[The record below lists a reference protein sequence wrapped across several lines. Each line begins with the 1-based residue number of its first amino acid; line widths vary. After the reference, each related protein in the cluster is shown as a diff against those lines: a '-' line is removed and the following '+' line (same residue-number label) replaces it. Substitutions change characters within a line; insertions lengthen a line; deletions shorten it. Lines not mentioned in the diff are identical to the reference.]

1 MLKIAAPPPRQNPN
15 ANWCPTG
22 DQKNPTKIEES
33 NRRASQFHCEFKRI
47 RTRVDD
53 GIDRQNRF
61 NNNFAHLI
69 MLSNNT
75 EVIRWLWPKTMAKM
89 HGVHHTP
96 VSTRGISH
104 RQHKQHSIEPTIS
117 TTKATTA
124 TAPTVAVATATETT
138 TTSTTTNTNCN
149 LFSERQRKQSRD
161 NLLNIDFYKFILLIW
176 LVINQNVSVVL
187 SADNNNNFSTN
198 YFELHA
204 INSNRFENNA
214 MANASANRIG
224 VSDVRRSGDDA
235 GPMYTKHQIIS
246 DDDIEQENHFTSTWA
261 VHVPGGK
268 HEADS
273 VAAEH
278 GFDNLG
284 EVSTVLLPIYSRCV

>member
-1 MLKIAAPPPRQNPN
+1 M
-15 ANWCPTG
+15 
-22 DQKNPTKIEES
+22 
-33 NRRASQFHCEFKRI
+33 
-47 RTRVDD
+47 
-53 GIDRQNRF
+53 
-61 NNNFAHLI
+61 
-69 MLSNNT
+69 M
-75 EVIRWLWPKTMAKM
+75 M
-89 HGVHHTP
+89 
-96 VSTRGISH
+96 
-104 RQHKQHSIEPTIS
+104 
-117 TTKATTA
+117 ATT
-124 TAPTVAVATATETT
+124 TAPTVAVATTATATEA

-198 YFELHA
+198 YFELNA
-204 INSNRFENNA
+204 INSHRFENNA
-214 MANASANRIG
+214 MANASANRNG
-224 VSDVRRSGDDA
+224 GSNDGA
-235 GPMYTKHQIIS
+235 APPMYTKHQIIS

-284 EVSTVLLPIYSRCV
+284 EVSTILSAILRVNVSDVSMREVLNANFLLVIRHCHVSRRFD